1 MRDLCAGATLD
12 GQHDEVLLANSVDNP
27 IAVLANPIEVVHA
40 SEFRDAG
47 GTRTAA
53 ERMEPFREERLK
65 RFCECPELL
74 FSGRGYKNCGD
85 CLAQSEPQFFQNDIK
100 GLGALL
106 VRLGQGCA
114 GIDEI
119 DTILQSLQES

>member
-1 MRDLCAGATLD
+1 MSATLD
-12 GQHDEVLLANSVDNP
+12 GQHDEVLFANSVDNP
-27 IAVLANPIEVVHA
+27 IAVLANPIEVVYA
-40 SEFRDAG
+40 RELRDAG

-53 ERMEPFREERLK
+53 ECMEPFHEKCLK
-65 RFCECPELL
+65 RSGECPELL
-74 FSGRGYKNCGD
+74 LSRRGHKNCGD

-100 GLGALL
+100 RWGALL

-119 DTILQSLQES
+119 DTIFQSLQES